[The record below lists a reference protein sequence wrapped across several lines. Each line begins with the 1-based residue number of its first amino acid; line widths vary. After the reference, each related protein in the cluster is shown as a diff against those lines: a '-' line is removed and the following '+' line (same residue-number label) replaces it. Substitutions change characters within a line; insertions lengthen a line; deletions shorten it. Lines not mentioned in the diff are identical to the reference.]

1 MTVQF
6 EYVATVCGG
15 RGDRVW
21 DKEITVKAE
30 TIRHALVLVE
40 LQVINPEVRI
50 VAIQEKD

>member
-40 LQVINPEVRI
+40 LQVLDQDCSI
-50 VAIQEKD
+50 VSIEQRD